1 MLNTTQGL
9 MIMKTFTE
17 YLTEAADKT
26 YDFKIKTCC
35 ELDKDKL
42 DAMENVLKAYDMVSM
57 SKPKRLPIKE
67 HPGEFPNKGP
77 IEVHVIEASVK
88 MPVTPPQIKEMMKQR
103 AGVNEADIIVYTKG
117 QEESYVADQG
127 AEAEGALLTDDSIIV
142 DPGAQEQAGQTRI
155 DSMLKDLESSIK
167 HEYADPNK
175 EKGKTSND
183 LPMGD
188 KSPMGSTANKKPEP
202 KSSAR

>member
-1 MLNTTQGL
+1 
-9 MIMKTFTE
+9 MKTFVE

-35 ELDKDKL
+35 ELDKDTL
-42 DAMENVLKAYDMVSM
+42 NAMENVLKAYDMVSM

-77 IEVHVIEASVK
+77 IEVYTVEASVK
-88 MPVTPPQIKEMMKQR
+88 MPVTPPQIKELMKQR
-103 AGVNEADIIVYTKG
+103 AGINEADILVYTKG
-117 QEESYVADQG
+117 QDESYVADQA
-127 AEAEGALLTDDSIIV
+127 AEADGAILEKELDESDNSEHGT
-142 DPGAQEQAGQTRI
+142 EKYTN
-155 DSMLKDLESSIK
+155 SMLKDLESSIK
-167 HEYADPNK
+167 HEYADPNT
-175 EKGKTSND
+175 EKGKTTND

-188 KSPMGSTANKKPEP
+188 KSPVGSTVNSKPEP

>member
-1 MLNTTQGL
+1 MT
-9 MIMKTFTE
+9 MKTFTE
-17 YLTEAADKT
+17 YLTEATDKT

-103 AGVNEADIIVYTKG
+103 AGVNEADTIVYTKG

-127 AEAEGALLTDDSIIV
+127 AEADGALLEKDLEKSDNSKHGT
-142 DPGAQEQAGQTRI
+142 EKFKN
-155 DSMLKDLESSIK
+155 SMLKDLESSIK
-167 HEYADPNK
+167 HEYADPNT

>member
-1 MLNTTQGL
+1 LLNTTQGL
-9 MIMKTFTE
+9 IIMKTFTE

-77 IEVHVIEASVK
+77 IEVHVVEASVK

-103 AGVNEADIIVYTKG
+103 AGINEADILVYTKG
-117 QEESYVADQG
+117 QDESYVADQG
-127 AEAEGALLTDDSIIV
+127 AEADGALLEKDYDKSDNSEHGT
-142 DPGAQEQAGQTRI
+142 EKFKN
-155 DSMLKDLESSIK
+155 SMLKDLESSIK
-167 HEYADPNK
+167 HEYADPNT
-175 EKGKTSND
+175 EKGKTTND

-188 KSPMGSTANKKPEP
+188 KSPMGSTSNKKPEP

>member
-1 MLNTTQGL
+1 MLNTRQGL
-9 MIMKTFTE
+9 MTMKTFTE
-17 YLTEAADKT
+17 YLTEATDKT

-67 HPGEFPNKGP
+67 HPGEFPNRGP

-127 AEAEGALLTDDSIIV
+127 AEAEGALLEKDLEKSDNSEHGT
-142 DPGAQEQAGQTRI
+142 EKFKNN
-155 DSMLKDLESSIK
+155 MLKDLESSIK

>member
-77 IEVHVIEASVK
+77 IEVHVVEASVK

-103 AGVNEADIIVYTKG
+103 AGINEADILVYTKG
-117 QEESYVADQG
+117 QDESYVADQG
-127 AEAEGALLTDDSIIV
+127 AEADGALLEKDYDKSDNSEHGT
-142 DPGAQEQAGQTRI
+142 EKFKN
-155 DSMLKDLESSIK
+155 SMLKDLESNIN
-167 HEYADPNK
+167 HEYADPNT
-175 EKGKTSND
+175 EKGKTTND

-188 KSPMGSTANKKPEP
+188 KSPMGSTANKKPTP

>member
-103 AGVNEADIIVYTKG
+103 AGINEADILVYTKG
-117 QEESYVADQG
+117 QDESYVADQG
-127 AEAEGALLTDDSIIV
+127 AEADGALLEKDYDKSDNSEHGT
-142 DPGAQEQAGQTRI
+142 EKFKNN
-155 DSMLKDLESSIK
+155 MLKDLESSIK
-167 HEYADPNK
+167 HEYADPNT
-175 EKGKTSND
+175 EKGKTTND

-202 KSSAR
+202 KSSSR

>member
-1 MLNTTQGL
+1 

-77 IEVHVIEASVK
+77 IEVHVVEASVK

-103 AGVNEADIIVYTKG
+103 AGINEADILVYTKG

-127 AEAEGALLTDDSIIV
+127 AEADGALLEKDYDKSDNSEHGT
-142 DPGAQEQAGQTRI
+142 EKFKN
-155 DSMLKDLESSIK
+155 SMLKDLESSIN
-167 HEYADPNK
+167 HEYADPNT
-175 EKGKTSND
+175 EKGKTTND

-188 KSPMGSTANKKPEP
+188 KSPMGSTANKKPTP

>member
-1 MLNTTQGL
+1 MT
-9 MIMKTFTE
+9 MKTFTE
-17 YLTEAADKT
+17 YLTEATDKT

-67 HPGEFPNKGP
+67 HPGEFPNRGP

-127 AEAEGALLTDDSIIV
+127 AEAEGALLEKDLEKSDNSEHGT
-142 DPGAQEQAGQTRI
+142 EKFKNN
-155 DSMLKDLESSIK
+155 MLKDLESSIK

>member
-1 MLNTTQGL
+1 LLNTTQGL
-9 MIMKTFTE
+9 IIMKTFTE

-77 IEVHVIEASVK
+77 IEVHVVEASVK

-103 AGVNEADIIVYTKG
+103 AGINEADILVYTKG
-117 QEESYVADQG
+117 QDESYVADQG
-127 AEAEGALLTDDSIIV
+127 AEADGALLEKDYDKSDNSEHGT
-142 DPGAQEQAGQTRI
+142 EKFKN
-155 DSMLKDLESSIK
+155 SMLKDLESSIN
-167 HEYADPNK
+167 HEYADPNT
-175 EKGKTSND
+175 EKGKTTND

-188 KSPMGSTANKKPEP
+188 KSPMGSTANKKPTP

>member
-1 MLNTTQGL
+1 MT
-9 MIMKTFTE
+9 MKTFTE
-17 YLTEAADKT
+17 YLTEATDKT

-127 AEAEGALLTDDSIIV
+127 AEADGALLEKDYDKSDNSEHGT
-142 DPGAQEQAGQTRI
+142 EKFKN
-155 DSMLKDLESSIK
+155 SMLKDLESNIN
-167 HEYADPNK
+167 HEYADPNT
-175 EKGKTSND
+175 EKGKTTND

-188 KSPMGSTANKKPEP
+188 KSPMGSTSNKKPEP

>member
-1 MLNTTQGL
+1 LLNTTQGL

-77 IEVHVIEASVK
+77 IEVHVVEASVK

-103 AGVNEADIIVYTKG
+103 AGINEADILVYTKG
-117 QEESYVADQG
+117 QDESYVADQG
-127 AEAEGALLTDDSIIV
+127 AEADGALLEKDYDKSDNSEHGT
-142 DPGAQEQAGQTRI
+142 EKFKN
-155 DSMLKDLESSIK
+155 SMLKDLESNIN
-167 HEYADPNK
+167 HEYADPNT
-175 EKGKTSND
+175 EKGKTTND

-188 KSPMGSTANKKPEP
+188 KSPMGSTSNKKPEP

>member
-1 MLNTTQGL
+1 
-9 MIMKTFTE
+9 MKTFTE
-17 YLTEAADKT
+17 YLTEATDKT

-77 IEVHVIEASVK
+77 IEVHVVEASVK

-103 AGVNEADIIVYTKG
+103 AGINEADILVYTKG
-117 QEESYVADQG
+117 QDESYVADQG
-127 AEAEGALLTDDSIIV
+127 AEADGALLEKDYDKSDNSEHGT
-142 DPGAQEQAGQTRI
+142 EKFKN
-155 DSMLKDLESSIK
+155 SMLKDLESNIN
-167 HEYADPNK
+167 HEYADPNT
-175 EKGKTSND
+175 EKGKTTND

-188 KSPMGSTANKKPEP
+188 KSPMGSTSNKKPEP

>member
-103 AGVNEADIIVYTKG
+103 AGINEADILVYTKG
-117 QEESYVADQG
+117 QDESYVADQG
-127 AEAEGALLTDDSIIV
+127 AEADGALLEKDYDKSDNSEHGT
-142 DPGAQEQAGQTRI
+142 EKFKNN
-155 DSMLKDLESSIK
+155 MLKDLESSIK
-167 HEYADPNK
+167 HEYADPNT
-175 EKGKTSND
+175 EKGKTTND

>member
-77 IEVHVIEASVK
+77 IEVHVVEASVK

-103 AGVNEADIIVYTKG
+103 AGINEADILVYTKG
-117 QEESYVADQG
+117 QDESYVADQG
-127 AEAEGALLTDDSIIV
+127 AEADGALLEKDYDKSDNSEHGT
-142 DPGAQEQAGQTRI
+142 EKFKN
-155 DSMLKDLESSIK
+155 SMLKDLESNIN
-167 HEYADPNK
+167 HEYADPNT
-175 EKGKTSND
+175 EKGKTTND

-188 KSPMGSTANKKPEP
+188 KSPMGSTSNKKPEP

>member
-1 MLNTTQGL
+1 
-9 MIMKTFTE
+9 MKTFTE

-77 IEVHVIEASVK
+77 IEVHVVEASVK

-103 AGVNEADIIVYTKG
+103 AGINEADILVYTKG
-117 QEESYVADQG
+117 QDESYVADQG
-127 AEAEGALLTDDSIIV
+127 AEADGALLEKDYDKSDNSEHGT
-142 DPGAQEQAGQTRI
+142 EKFKN
-155 DSMLKDLESSIK
+155 SMLKDLESNIN
-167 HEYADPNK
+167 HEYADPNT
-175 EKGKTSND
+175 EKGKTTND

-188 KSPMGSTANKKPEP
+188 KSPMGSTSNKKPEP

>member
-77 IEVHVIEASVK
+77 IEVHVVEASVK

-103 AGVNEADIIVYTKG
+103 AGINEADILVYTKG
-117 QEESYVADQG
+117 QDESYVADQG
-127 AEAEGALLTDDSIIV
+127 AEADGALLEKDYDKSDNSEHGT
-142 DPGAQEQAGQTRI
+142 EKFKN
-155 DSMLKDLESSIK
+155 SMLKDLESSIK
-167 HEYADPNK
+167 HEYADPNT
-175 EKGKTSND
+175 EKGKTTND

-188 KSPMGSTANKKPEP
+188 KSPMGSTSNKKPTP

>member
-1 MLNTTQGL
+1 MT
-9 MIMKTFTE
+9 MKTFTE

-88 MPVTPPQIKEMMKQR
+88 MPVTPPQIKELMKQR
-103 AGVNEADIIVYTKG
+103 AGVNEADILVYTKG
-117 QEESYVADQG
+117 QDESYVADQG
-127 AEAEGALLTDDSIIV
+127 AEADGALLEKDLEKSDNSEHGT
-142 DPGAQEQAGQTRI
+142 EKFKN
-155 DSMLKDLESSIK
+155 SMLKDLESSIK
-167 HEYADPNK
+167 HEYADPNT
-175 EKGKTSND
+175 EKGKTTND

>member
-77 IEVHVIEASVK
+77 IEVHVVEASVK

-103 AGVNEADIIVYTKG
+103 AGINEADILVYTKG
-117 QEESYVADQG
+117 QDESYVADQG
-127 AEAEGALLTDDSIIV
+127 AEADGALLEKDYDKSDNSEHGT
-142 DPGAQEQAGQTRI
+142 EKFKN
-155 DSMLKDLESSIK
+155 SMLKDLESSIK
-167 HEYADPNK
+167 HEYADPNT
-175 EKGKTSND
+175 EKGKTTND

-188 KSPMGSTANKKPEP
+188 KSPMGSTANKKPTP

>member
-77 IEVHVIEASVK
+77 IEVHVVEASVK

-103 AGVNEADIIVYTKG
+103 AGINEADILVYTKG
-117 QEESYVADQG
+117 QDESYVADQG
-127 AEAEGALLTDDSIIV
+127 AEADGALLEKDLEKSDNSEHGT
-142 DPGAQEQAGQTRI
+142 EKFKN
-155 DSMLKDLESSIK
+155 SMLKDLESSIK
-167 HEYADPNK
+167 HEYADPNT
-175 EKGKTSND
+175 EKGKTTND

>member
-1 MLNTTQGL
+1 LLNTTQGL

-77 IEVHVIEASVK
+77 IEVHVVEASVK

-103 AGVNEADIIVYTKG
+103 AGINEADILVYTKG
-117 QEESYVADQG
+117 QDESYVADQG
-127 AEAEGALLTDDSIIV
+127 AEADGALLEKDYDKSDNSEHGT
-142 DPGAQEQAGQTRI
+142 EKFKN
-155 DSMLKDLESSIK
+155 SMLKDLESSIK
-167 HEYADPNK
+167 HEYADPNT
-175 EKGKTSND
+175 EKGKTTND

-188 KSPMGSTANKKPEP
+188 KSPMGSTANKKPTP

>member
-77 IEVHVIEASVK
+77 IEVHVVEASVK

-103 AGVNEADIIVYTKG
+103 AGINEADILVYTKG
-117 QEESYVADQG
+117 QDKSYVADQG
-127 AEAEGALLTDDSIIV
+127 AEADGALLEKDYDKSDNSEHGT
-142 DPGAQEQAGQTRI
+142 EKFKN
-155 DSMLKDLESSIK
+155 SMLKDLESSIK
-167 HEYADPNK
+167 HEYADPNT
-175 EKGKTSND
+175 EKGKTTND

-188 KSPMGSTANKKPEP
+188 KSPMGSTSNKKPTP

>member
-1 MLNTTQGL
+1 MT
-9 MIMKTFTE
+9 MKTFTE

-103 AGVNEADIIVYTKG
+103 AGVNEADILVYTKG
-117 QEESYVADQG
+117 QDESYVADQG
-127 AEAEGALLTDDSIIV
+127 AEADGALLEKDLEKSDNSEHGT
-142 DPGAQEQAGQTRI
+142 EKFKN
-155 DSMLKDLESSIK
+155 SMLKDLESSIK
-167 HEYADPNK
+167 HEYADPNT
-175 EKGKTSND
+175 EKGKTTND

>member
-1 MLNTTQGL
+1 

-77 IEVHVIEASVK
+77 IEVHVVEASVK

-103 AGVNEADIIVYTKG
+103 AGINEADILVYTKG
-117 QEESYVADQG
+117 QDESYVADQG
-127 AEAEGALLTDDSIIV
+127 AEADGALLEKDYDKSDNSEHGT
-142 DPGAQEQAGQTRI
+142 EKFKN
-155 DSMLKDLESSIK
+155 SMLKDLESNIN
-167 HEYADPNK
+167 HEYADPNT
-175 EKGKTSND
+175 EKGKTTND

-188 KSPMGSTANKKPEP
+188 KSPMGSTSNKKPEP

>member
-127 AEAEGALLTDDSIIV
+127 AEADGALLEKDYDKSDNSEHGT
-142 DPGAQEQAGQTRI
+142 EKFKN
-155 DSMLKDLESSIK
+155 SMLKDLESNIN
-167 HEYADPNK
+167 HEYADPNT
-175 EKGKTSND
+175 EKGKTTND

-188 KSPMGSTANKKPEP
+188 KSPMGSTSNKKPEP

>member
-103 AGVNEADIIVYTKG
+103 AGINEADILVYTKG
-117 QEESYVADQG
+117 QDESYVADQG
-127 AEAEGALLTDDSIIV
+127 AEADGALLEKDYDKSDNSEHGT
-142 DPGAQEQAGQTRI
+142 EKFKNN
-155 DSMLKDLESSIK
+155 MLKDLESSIK
-167 HEYADPNK
+167 HEYADPNT

>member
-9 MIMKTFTE
+9 MTMKTFTE
-17 YLTEAADKT
+17 YLTEATDKT

-67 HPGEFPNKGP
+67 HPGEFPNRGP

-127 AEAEGALLTDDSIIV
+127 AEAEGALLEKDLEKSDNSEHGT
-142 DPGAQEQAGQTRI
+142 EKFKNN
-155 DSMLKDLESSIK
+155 MLKDLESSIK

>member
-9 MIMKTFTE
+9 MTMKTFTE
-17 YLTEAADKT
+17 YLTEATDKT

-127 AEAEGALLTDDSIIV
+127 AEAEGALLEKDLEKSDNSEHGT
-142 DPGAQEQAGQTRI
+142 EKFKN
-155 DSMLKDLESSIK
+155 SMLKDLESSIK
-167 HEYADPNK
+167 HEYADPNT